1 MTIINGYVRYLKYP
15 SQMIL
20 LYVRG
25 REISEI
31 YTSIEKYTRY
41 TSVSALKGW
50 TCIIEIW
57 YTCRMLDWNM

>member
-41 TSVSALKGW
+41 TSVSALKG
-50 TCIIEIW
+50 
-57 YTCRMLDWNM
+57 